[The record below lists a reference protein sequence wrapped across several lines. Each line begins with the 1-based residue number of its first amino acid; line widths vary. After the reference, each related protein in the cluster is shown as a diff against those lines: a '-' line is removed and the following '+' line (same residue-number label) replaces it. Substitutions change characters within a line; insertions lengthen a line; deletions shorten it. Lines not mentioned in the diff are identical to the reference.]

1 MSEEGGITTKR
12 SEDFSNW
19 YLEVVRK
26 GGFMDQRTPIKG
38 FDVIMPWGYSIWE
51 IIQKEFDAMIKEK
64 GVQNAYFPLFIPESL
79 IKKEEEHFAG
89 FKAEVARV
97 TDVGGEKLADP
108 LIVRPTSE
116 MIMYYMYKLW
126 IRSYKD
132 LPLKINQWNN
142 IVRIDTK
149 VTKPFIRGREF
160 LWQEGHTAHATKGDA
175 EEFLREIIGL
185 YSKMYELFAIEGLKL
200 VRPQHDTFPGAGY
213 TIVFDT
219 VVQDGK
225 VVQGPGSHFLAQK
238 FSEALDISFT
248 DEHEQKQHV
257 WQTCWGLTTR
267 QIGILLMHH
276 GDDKGAVLP
285 PGVAPIQVVIIPIL
299 FKGKEEIVLE
309 KAREIAKKLK
319 ARVYI
324 DERNHTAGF
333 KFNEWELKGVP
344 LRIEI
349 GPKDIEAGH
358 ITVARRDTREK
369 TQVKTV
375 SDVEKILETM
385 QHDMLAKSQAF
396 LKENIRDAKS
406 KQEAIS
412 AMAKGGFVRMNWCGS
427 AECDKALKKETGGEI
442 RGTLW
447 GKKEHAAGSCICCG
461 SPAKHVAYAAR
472 AY

>member
-1 MSEEGGITTKR
+1 MSEEGGMTKKR

-38 FDVIMPWGYSIWE
+38 FDVITPWGYSIWE
-51 IIQKEFDAMIKEK
+51 IIQKEFDAMIKQK

-89 FKAEVARV
+89 FRAEVARV

-160 LWQEGHTAHATKGDA
+160 MWQEGHTAHATKGDA

-200 VRPQHDTFPGAGY
+200 VRPQHDTFPGAG
-213 TIVFDT
+213 
-219 VVQDGK
+219 
-225 VVQGPGSHFLAQK
+225 
-238 FSEALDISFT
+238 
-248 DEHEQKQHV
+248 
-257 WQTCWGLTTR
+257 
-267 QIGILLMHH
+267 
-276 GDDKGAVLP
+276 LP